1 MAADDEIEPAKKRM
15 ITPRQHSPHL
25 PPPDVS
31 TYATVLNGDLVA
43 LAGYCDQLPG
53 YSPSTSPN
61 RMSYLAIV
69 SPDTPLSTL
78 RTAFSDVPEILPVI
92 LTDDLL
98 EFAAQID
105 PDTALQLKQG
115 DWWGLSPTVV
125 VPQVPAKARGASIA
139 RQLLDASMVLA
150 SSELTLLN
158 YGAAS
163 DTLKSVAGLLG
174 VDSSLT
180 QTEQIAACFGDL
192 EIYLDEQGDAGLE
205 MPVQAD
211 ADAVIPGLVAI
222 YEEIDNAIFVVD
234 SAETIATTNWQQ
246 VSDKYKDKFGH
257 IQITTARLM
266 PLLIQREMAVA
277 FAISRYQL
285 HWGFDLAASVEI
297 TTEQILRNAANNI
310 LQLYVRELPHSFITA
325 TDDEM
330 LAMRIHD
337 VQNQLLK
344 VQLQYELLTMLYD
357 LPAKPS
363 PRLQMERTQSR
374 EKRMFK
380 LRAHLR
386 EWLALYQE
394 LLASVAGSQ
403 SDQDNVTDEAIGIS
417 SGSTVPAYHQPVV
430 S

>member
-1 MAADDEIEPAKKRM
+1 
-15 ITPRQHSPHL
+15 
-25 PPPDVS
+25 
-31 TYATVLNGDLVA
+31 
-43 LAGYCDQLPG
+43 
-53 YSPSTSPN
+53 
-61 RMSYLAIV
+61 MSYLAIV
-69 SPDTPLSTL
+69 NPDTPLSTL
-78 RTAFSDVPEILPVI
+78 RTAFSDVPETLPVI

-105 PDTALQLKQG
+105 PITALQLKQG
-115 DWWGLSPTVV
+115 DWWGLSPTLA
-125 VPQVPAKARGASIA
+125 VPQVTAGVHGASIA
-139 RQLLDASMVLA
+139 RQLLDASLLLA
-150 SSELTLLN
+150 SPELTLLD

-174 VDSSLT
+174 VDSSLAP
-180 QTEQIAACFGDL
+180 TEQIAACFGDL
-192 EIYLDEQGDAGLE
+192 EIYLDEQGDAALD
-205 MPVQAD
+205 MPIQAD
-211 ADAVIPGLVAI
+211 ADASFPGLVAI

-246 VSDKYKDKFGH
+246 VSDTYKDKFGH
-257 IQITTARLM
+257 IQVTTARLM
-266 PLLIQREMAVA
+266 PLLIQQEMAVA
-277 FAISRYQL
+277 FAISRFHL
-285 HWGFDLAASVEI
+285 HSGFDIAAGVDIS
-297 TTEQILRNAANNI
+297 TEQILRNAANTI

-325 TDDEM
+325 TDEEM

-394 LLASVAGSQ
+394 LLASVATPESE
-403 SDQDNVTDEAIGIS
+403 QDNVTDEAIGIS
-417 SGSTVPAYHQPVV
+417 SGAAVHA
-430 S
+430 